1 MLKAPETIS
10 EHLPLTLNSYVLT
23 EGGLGRPVSARYAA
37 HQSFGV
43 APGGES
49 IAAAMGLRPWMG
61 EALSLFTN
69 TKIVLLQWY
78 EFSTFTSIAFPF

>member
-1 MLKAPETIS
+1 MLETENNSMLKAPETIS

-43 APGGES
+43 AHCGES
-49 IAAAMGLRPWMG
+49 IAAATELRPWMG
-61 EALSLFTN
+61 DTLSLFTS
-69 TKIVLLQWY
+69 Y
-78 EFSTFTSIAFPF
+78 EFTTFTSIVLPF

>member
-1 MLKAPETIS
+1 MVIIDIS
-10 EHLPLTLNSYVLT
+10 TLNSYVFT
-23 EGGLGRPVSARYAA
+23 EGGLGRPVSARSIARYAA